1 MKNDDFKLEQE
12 IVAAAKDVF
21 STMVMMELE
30 DERAVIG
37 QSCEISSNISS
48 MLGLG
53 GGYPGSLGDTLPCRC
68 SQGDHLGFS
77 WNGC

>member
-53 GGYPGSLGDTLPCRC
+53 GG
-68 SQGDHLGFS
+68 
-77 WNGC
+77 